1 MKLLAFEFNFRKVR
15 KVIKSTHILW
25 KYVIMQLTFMYT
37 QRTQSPNH
45 GEYVFDAGSEAS
57 KQQWI
62 KTIQQF
68 SGKQSQNPVPNGRL
82 PP

>member
-1 MKLLAFEFNFRKVR
+1 MLHFRTLYSFFEA
-15 KVIKSTHILW
+15 
-25 KYVIMQLTFMYT
+25 QLTFLYT
-37 QRTQSPNH
+37 HTTRTQHAHAHTHTHTHTQSQNH

-68 SGKQSQNPVPNGRL
+68 SNKQPQNQVANGRL
-82 PP
+82 PQ